1 MKAQH
6 REPVLE
12 EDNLSQRILSKYLP
26 YWPLFV
32 VAILT
37 GIAGAWLYVKISTPM
52 YEANA
57 TLIIKDEKKGN
68 EESKLMES
76 LNQISS
82 KKIVENEIEVLQS
95 RKLMDDVVT
104 KLNLQTPITQE
115 GTFRNQSAYFSSPV
129 IVRAVHPEALT
140 TKLDIPISF
149 DIASKK
155 VLLNHLYWYK
165 LNTPA
170 KTPYGEL
177 EFVQNENY
185 NFIPNK
191 NDLSLSIYRSQD
203 IIPILL
209 RNLKVESAG
218 KLSSIVNLSYRD
230 EVPDRA
236 KEILNQLID
245 SYRQA
250 EMDEKN
256 SLAKNT
262 LEFVDAQLQ
271 MVTKDLD
278 SIQQQVQ
285 VFKSKSNAVDISTQ
299 GQLYLQ
305 NVSENNQKL
314 SDVNTQISVL
324 AQVENFVKN
333 KNNSGGIVPSTLGV
347 SDPMLT
353 QLLDKLNTLEL
364 EYEKGKAT
372 IGENNPE
379 LLKIKDQ
386 IVKIKPNI
394 LKNINSQQK
403 SLFAMRNNISSTNS
417 SYNSMLRQMP
427 QKEKDLIDISREEQ
441 NKRELFQFLLQK
453 KEESK
458 IAYAASV
465 ANNKV
470 VDYAEAGNRPVS
482 PRKMIIYPGAIALLL
497 FLTMGFVT
505 VKESLTGK
513 VMYRH
518 DIESRTKI
526 PVIGEVTF
534 DKSKKPIVIAAGK
547 RSFIAEEFRKLRL
560 SLLFLGIDAE
570 HKKILVTSSIS
581 GEGKSFVA
589 ANLSISLTL
598 TGKKVVL
605 VDMDLNNPTQEKI
618 FNIKGTSGVTEFL
631 EGKKDAEEI
640 IRKIP
645 EHENLYFIS
654 AGNLPENPAELLA
667 NSKAEELIEYLNG
680 IFDVVVIDTS
690 PMALVTDGYMLTNL
704 CDATLYV
711 VRHQYTP
718 MVLIK
723 RIDANNHI
731 NPIHNPAIIFNGVR
745 QRGFLAANYGYGYG
759 YDYVYGYGNKKPG
772 MKGIFEKFKI

>member
-1 MKAQH
+1 MKAQQ
-6 REPVLE
+6 RVPAIE
-12 EDNLSQRILSKYLP
+12 EDNLSQRILAKYLP
-26 YWPLFV
+26 YWPLFIG
-32 VAILT
+32 AILI
-37 GIAGAWLYVKISTPM
+37 GIVAAWFYMKMSTPL

-95 RKLMDDVVT
+95 RKLMADVAT
-104 KLNLQTPITQE
+104 KLNLFTPITQE
-115 GTFRNQSAYFSSPV
+115 GSFRNRSAYLSSPV
-129 IVRAVHPEALT
+129 LVKAVHPESLN
-140 TKLDIPISF
+140 TKLNIPISF
-149 DIASKK
+149 DKESKK
-155 VLLNHLYWYK
+155 VLINHVNWYH
-165 LNTPA
+165 LNTPV

-185 NFIPNK
+185 DFVPGK
-191 NDLSLSIYRSQD
+191 NTLSLSIYNPQD
-203 IIPILL
+203 IVPILL
-209 RNLKVESAG
+209 RNLKAEPAG

-230 EVPDRA
+230 EVPQRA

-262 LEFVDAQLQ
+262 MAFVDEQLG

-285 VFKSKSNAVDISTQ
+285 LFKSRSNAVDISTQ

-324 AQVENFVKN
+324 NQVEDFVKN
-333 KNNSGGIVPSTLGV
+333 KNNSGAIVPSTLGV

-353 QLLDKLNTLEL
+353 QLLEKLNTLEL

-379 LLKIKDQ
+379 LLKIQDQ
-386 IVKIKPNI
+386 IIKIKPNI

-403 SLFAMRNNISSTNS
+403 SLYAMRNNIASTNN
-417 SYNSMLRQMP
+417 SYNSMLKQMP

-470 VDYAEAGNRPVS
+470 VDYAAVGSRPVT
-482 PRKMIIYPGAIALLL
+482 PKKIVIFPAAVALLL
-497 FLTMGFVT
+497 FMTMGFVT
-505 VKESLTGK
+505 IKESLTGK
-513 VMYRH
+513 VLYRQ
-518 DIESRTKI
+518 DIESRTRI
-526 PVIGEVTF
+526 PVIGEITY
-534 DKSKKPIVIAAGK
+534 DRSKKPIVIASGK

-560 SLLFLGIDAE
+560 SLLFLGIDSD

-589 ANLSISLTL
+589 ANLAISLTL

-605 VDMDLNNPTQEKI
+605 LDMDLNNPTQEKI
-618 FNIKGTSGVTEFL
+618 FNIKGTAGITEYL
-631 EGKKDAEEI
+631 ESSKDAEEI
-640 IRKIP
+640 IRRIP

-654 AGNLPENPAELLA
+654 AGDLPENPAELLT
-667 NSKAEELIEYLNG
+667 NSKAAELIDYLNG

-718 MVLIK
+718 MTLIK

-759 YDYVYGYGNKKPG
+759 YDYVYGYGKKNA
-772 MKGIFEKFKI
+772 KKKSIFEKFKI